1 MKVSKCCDKPVADAD
16 RLLYEEFTLVD
27 PTPRDGILFYE
38 CPCGSIWGYDDL
50 FDEGVELNS
59 IDLPDWLM

>member
-1 MKVSKCCDKPVADAD
+1 MKVSKCCDEPVADAD
-16 RLLYEEFTLVD
+16 RLLYEEFTLID

-50 FDEGVELNS
+50 VEV
-59 IDLPDWLM
+59 